1 MRKDMVK
8 TVRERYRNG
17 IREPLIRFKNKPQVN
32 DYEDFD
38 GGPHRTSMTKEI
50 PARSWVDRREPEL
63 LYGPLIKF
71 LRSQV
76 GRKWDDVWSE
86 ICEVTAGETGHAVRE
101 WVRGNVEILSARH
114 KDRLMPKT
122 TWFWNQFFVLDD
134 GILQY
139 QPRHRYRHERQQ
151 DISTVRVNDKIY
163 HCHNDL
169 WYEIE
174 LAPFPKF
181 EEYTRAI
188 HIGNRTLYHR
198 VNNTVVFYDL
208 FLGTIYARS
217 SWDLRRLTSLYG
229 EDGYCVS
236 KRSINSKE
244 VKIAKKALEKARSK
258 RS

>member
-1 MRKDMVK
+1 MRKDIVK

-17 IREPLIRFKNKPQVN
+17 IREPLIRFKNKPLVN

-38 GGPHRTSMTKEI
+38 GGPHRASMTKEI

-63 LYGPLIKF
+63 LYGPLKKF
-71 LRSQV
+71 LRSQI

-86 ICEVTAGETGHAVRE
+86 ICEVTAGDAGHAVRE
-101 WVRGNVEILSARH
+101 WLEGYVEILSARH
-114 KDRLMPKT
+114 KDRLKPES
-122 TWFWNQFFVLDD
+122 WFRDLFYVLDD
-134 GILQY
+134 GILRY
-139 QPRHRYRHERQQ
+139 QPKQPYEQRKK

-163 HCHNDL
+163 HCDSGL

-181 EEYTRAI
+181 EQYTSTI
-188 HIGNRTLYHR
+188 HIGKRTIHHQA
-198 VNNTVVFYDL
+198 NHTVVFYDL

-217 SWDLRRLTSLYG
+217 NWDLYRVSSLYG